1 MVVIVI
7 VNTEIAIN
15 KLTKEELIKL
25 YDEGKNLSGKPIFIT
40 FYATWCGPC
49 KMFEQVL
56 NEVTP
61 EYSDKINFYKVDIE
75 EEPEI
80 ASLFRVMSVPQVS
93 MIRKDGSKEQEIG
106 VMNEGSLKY
115 WLEGLI
121 SN

>member
-1 MVVIVI
+1 
-7 VNTEIAIN
+7 
-15 KLTKEELIKL
+15 
-25 YDEGKNLSGKPIFIT
+25 
-40 FYATWCGPC
+40 
-49 KMFEQVL
+49 MFEQVL

-61 EYSDKINFYKVDIE
+61 EYSSKINFYKVDIE
-75 EEPEI
+75 EEPQI